1 MRILGTFAT
10 ALLFAAPALL
20 PAAALAKDYSH
31 ITIAT
36 EGAYAP
42 YNMHA
47 PDGKLIG
54 FEIDLGDDLCKRM
67 KIQCTWM
74 AQDWD
79 GMIPALNAGKFD
91 AIMDGMSITEA
102 RLKVIDF
109 SRNYTQSPSLF
120 LVRKDSALAKLPMT
134 GVPVSLDDKD
144 ATDKAI
150 AALKPMLKGKTVG
163 VQVATIQY
171 NLLKAYFG
179 DDITIRT
186 YKTTQEHDLDLAAG
200 RIDAELASASY
211 LISTLAKPGGDQ
223 FVEVG
228 PGFTGGLL
236 GKGTG
241 VGLRKSDPELKA
253 MFDTALDA
261 AIKDGTLKTL
271 SIKWFKTDITP
282 HS

>member
-1 MRILGTFAT
+1 
-10 ALLFAAPALL
+10 
-20 PAAALAKDYSH
+20 
-31 ITIAT
+31 
-36 EGAYAP
+36 
-42 YNMHA
+42 
-47 PDGKLIG
+47 
-54 FEIDLGDDLCKRM
+54 
-67 KIQCTWM
+67 
-74 AQDWD
+74 
-79 GMIPALNAGKFD
+79 
-91 AIMDGMSITEA
+91 MSITEA

-109 SRNYTQSPSLF
+109 SRNYTQSPSVF
-120 LVRKDSALAKLPMT
+120 LVRKDSPLATMPMT

-144 ATDKAI
+144 ATDKAV
-150 AALKPMLKGKTVG
+150 AAVKAVLKGKTVG

-171 NLLKAYFG
+171 NLLKTYFG

-211 LISTLAKPGGDQ
+211 LISTLSKPGGDQ

-228 PGFTGGLL
+228 PDFTGGLL

-253 MFDTALDA
+253 MFDKALDE